1 MSFEDT
7 VIDVRNLSKRYEIYK
22 TPRDR
27 LKQLVLP
34 RLHHTINRAGVA
46 TRIAKPK
53 PSPHYFREF
62 WALQDVSFQVRR
74 GETLGI
80 IGRNGSGKS
89 TLLQILAGT
98 LAPTA
103 GEVEVNGRVAALL
116 ELGSGFNP
124 EFSGRENVFLNGR
137 ILGLTQREIEARYDQ
152 IVEFAD
158 IGEFI
163 DQPVMT
169 YSSGMF
175 VRLAFAVQ
183 AHIDASIIIIDE
195 ALAVGDVFFRKKCYT
210 RLEQLRDAGTAIL
223 LVSHSMPDI
232 EQYCERAVLLD
243 HGVTQ
248 FIGSSS
254 EAAKH
259 YYLLHQA
266 PTRPASEA
274 SPKPKETNLPP
285 PGGSERPSAAAF
297 VDLSGKSQIGDGAAR
312 CIGVALCNAAGEP
325 CNSFRQGDIAVFY
338 YEFEVSTDIG
348 VPICGVV
355 IQNERGTLVHGKNSW
370 QFENDVP
377 PISGPG
383 ARILCRH
390 EIKLDLGPGEYVFEV
405 GLASVSEEVWS
416 ARKTMSHEEM
426 SAYHVRN
433 CHIAN
438 AGSFSV
444 GLAMKD
450 GVTKLTHH
458 GIANLDG
465 NMSISVETLPQPAIN
480 SPNH

>member
-1 MSFEDT
+1 MSSEDT

-34 RLHHTINRAGVA
+34 RLQQTVNRAGVA
-46 TRIAKPK
+46 TRLVKPQ
-53 PSPHYFREF
+53 PAPHYFREF
-62 WALQDVSFQVRR
+62 WALRDVSFNVRR
-74 GETLGI
+74 GETLGV

-124 EFSGRENVFLNGR
+124 EFSGRENVYLNGR
-137 ILGLTQREIEARYDQ
+137 ILGLSQREIEERYDQ

-243 HGVTQ
+243 HGVTH
-248 FIGSSS
+248 FIGPSS

-259 YYLLHQA
+259 YYLLHQTA
-266 PTRPASEA
+266 TRPIVPAPS
-274 SPKPKETNLPP
+274 KPADT
-285 PGGSERPSAAAF
+285 SHSAADVSARPSTAAF
-297 VDLSGKSQIGDGAAR
+297 IDLSEKSQISDGTAR
-312 CIGVALCNAAGEP
+312 CVGVALCNAAGEP
-325 CNSFRQGDIAVFY
+325 CNSFRQGETAIFY
-338 YEFEVSTDIG
+338 YEFEVSKEIG

-355 IQNERGTLVHGKNSW
+355 LQNERGTLVHGKNSW

-377 PISGPG
+377 HSLG
-383 ARILCRH
+383 AGSRILCRH
-390 EIKLDLGPGEYVFEV
+390 EIKLDLGLGEYVFEL
-405 GLASVSEEVWS
+405 GLASVSGEVW
-416 ARKTMSHEEM
+416 ATRKTMSHDDM
-426 SAYHVRN
+426 SVQHDRRCHV
-433 CHIAN
+433 AN
-438 AGSFSV
+438 AGSFSI
-444 GLAMKD
+444 GLAIQH
-450 GVTKLTHH
+450 GVPKLTHH
-458 GIANLDG
+458 GIADLAGNL
-465 NMSISVETLPQPAIN
+465 SVSVEK
-480 SPNH
+480 SPEFTTHSSAS